1 MSNAFAPIVRARPI
15 PIFGRPVHQG
25 SPPIDYSPILLLKPF
40 GFRIAP
46 DTLSSDENLVG
57 QRGITPAFGY
67 SAPHPSAEGT
77 STLLIHALPSAHY
90 GSVRPSAPRRY
101 SRLAVFAAWA
111 SPLASERLVPA
122 VPRKSLHPLHAPSTP
137 VAVCPVIR
145 PLTDLSQKGFT
156 LLVLTTLASL
166 RRVFEGF
173 TFVRLSD
180 AHLHEIDLALF
191 LQRSPPR
198 LFTAAAWS
206 GLGPAPEN
214 RSRGANPHL
223 SRSLS
228 TRLVSP

>member
-1 MSNAFAPIVRARPI
+1 SLRR
-15 PIFGRPVHQG
+15 
-25 SPPIDYSPILLLKPF
+25 Y
-40 GFRIAP
+40 
-46 DTLSSDENLVG
+46 
-57 QRGITPAFGY
+57 
-67 SAPHPSAEGT
+67 
-77 STLLIHALPSAHY
+77 Y

-122 VPRKSLHPLHAPSTP
+122 VPRKSLHPLPAPSTP

-145 PLTDLSQKGFT
+145 PPTDLSQKGFT

-191 LQRSPPR
+191 SNAHDHGSLPQQLGVVWDR
-198 LFTAAAWS
+198 LLKTDSEGPTLISHAA
-206 GLGPAPEN
+206 
-214 RSRGANPHL
+214 
-223 SRSLS
+223 
-228 TRLVSP
+228 

>member
-1 MSNAFAPIVRARPI
+1 MPPPSLLKGRAKVAEFYSASSGTIPPLPWHTFPPPFSRLTRPL
-15 PIFGRPVHQG
+15 R
-25 SPPIDYSPILLLKPF
+25 SSPITSP
-40 GFRIAP
+40 R
-46 DTLSSDENLVG
+46 
-57 QRGITPAFGY
+57 RY
-67 SAPHPSAEGT
+67 S
-77 STLLIHALPSAHY
+77 

-101 SRLAVFAAWA
+101 SRLAVLAAWA

-145 PLTDLSQKGFT
+145 LLTDLSQKGFT

-206 GLGPAPEN
+206 GLRPAPEN
-214 RSRGANPHL
+214 RSRGAAPHL